1 MPYTIYTVPM
11 SRVKA
16 AYAFYFKE
24 GHWFDRESCRFFKTR
39 LPRSAKMLV
48 PSEAGEAVY
57 MFISRETN
65 PSGVTAYSIRHIDC
79 NTRRVETVGRGF
91 HAYDSRDA
99 AAADMAL
106 LIGLMNKPA

>member
-1 MPYTIYTVPM
+1 MSYSIYTVPI
-11 SRVKA
+11 SRVKT
-16 AYAFYFKE
+16 AYAFYFPE
-24 GHWFDRESCRFFKTR
+24 GHWFDPASCRFFKTR

-65 PSGVTAYSIRHIDC
+65 PSGVTAYSVRRIDC
-79 NTRRVETVGRGF
+79 NARRVESVGRGF
-91 HAYDSRDA
+91 HAYASREA

-106 LIGLMNKPA
+106 IIGMMNKPA